1 MQIISN
7 KKKYVNKVFDTVNN
21 RYDIMNDL
29 MSFGLHRVW
38 KDLMVEWL
46 NPKSGKNYIDVA
58 GGTGDV
64 AYRIYQKTKSM
75 KNLMICDPNERMI
88 KECFLKFNKKKIQN
102 KDINYICADSDTLPF
117 ENNTFDGYT
126 VAFGLRN
133 FSDVGD
139 SLKETFRIL
148 KPGGRF
154 MCLEFFK
161 TDTKKIDK
169 LYKMYSNNINPQQGE
184 VIVGDREPYEYLVK
198 SIKNFSSQ
206 DEVLNIM
213 EKIGFKFSKFRSLF
227 MGVVSIHT
235 GWKI

>member
-7 KKKYVNKVFDTVNN
+7 KKKYVNKVFNTVNN

-88 KECFLKFNKKKIQN
+88 KECFLKFNKK
-102 KDINYICADSDTLPF
+102 
-117 ENNTFDGYT
+117 NTKQ
-126 VAFGLRN
+126 R
-133 FSDVGD
+133 
-139 SLKETFRIL
+139 
-148 KPGGRF
+148 
-154 MCLEFFK
+154 
-161 TDTKKIDK
+161 
-169 LYKMYSNNINPQQGE
+169 
-184 VIVGDREPYEYLVK
+184 
-198 SIKNFSSQ
+198 
-206 DEVLNIM
+206 
-213 EKIGFKFSKFRSLF
+213 
-227 MGVVSIHT
+227 H
-235 GWKI
+235 